1 MWPFTD
7 SSTFVKAPSRPPVLA
22 DRLIRL
28 LTLSVAVLTVGNSA
42 AAQSAPG
49 ASETSSLC
57 SRVSALEIVRQQI
70 DAAKSFDD
78 PARRVAVLVRGAD
91 LLWPY
96 QQGEARAAFSEAF
109 GAAEQDYKAKGDEL
123 KKAGRALL
131 VETPDQRYVVIRAV
145 ARRDPAWA
153 KKLTEEL
160 LKRERQEAEDAAAK
174 NPQADERIA
183 WKLLDAA
190 ASFLPSD
197 PAAANTFAAASL
209 RYPAGVRLTEFMYKL
224 AGLDQKAADQF
235 YRQAL
240 AAYGDRPLREF
251 LYLAAYPFAL
261 SDSGDMPW
269 TGTYVVPPSFAPD
282 LSLKRLFAQ
291 TLLRRAAQSLQVPAD
306 EGDDYNGF
314 PATGHILQVL
324 TRVGPQ
330 VQRLMPDLSGAT
342 EQARNNLLS
351 SLQPENQEVF
361 LRPQTDRSSAGKR
374 TFDEQVEAAGRET
387 GVSRRDELLA
397 TAVLNAGPAEGL
409 DKVLDAADRI
419 SDSALRSQLLDWL
432 YFSRTQGAVK
442 EGRLDEAAEL
452 AAKVQEAD
460 QRAYL
465 YSEIAKA
472 SLGSPDS
479 QSRTRALLDEIV
491 TTADKGP
498 DTVVTARA
506 LFSAAYLYLNIDPGR
521 SVSIYGDAVKRINRI
536 EAPDFSSQSL
546 IRRLEGRNFA
556 RYASF
561 KTPGFDPENALREL
575 AKVDFDNALSLASG
589 FADRSLRTQT
599 ALALAEFC
607 LQRAGQQEKPSPTKR
622 KVAQ

>member
-1 MWPFTD
+1 MRPSTD
-7 SSTFVKAPSRPPVLA
+7 RGDSADAPSRPAAASL
-22 DRLIRL
+22 RLTRL
-28 LTLSVAVLTVGNSA
+28 LASAAVALALSPWA
-42 AAQSAPG
+42 AAQTAQP
-49 ASETSSLC
+49 AAETSSLC
-57 SRVSALEIVRQQI
+57 GRDNALEITRQQI

-78 PARRVAVLVRGAD
+78 PARRVAVLVRAAD

-96 QQGEARAAFSEAF
+96 RQGEARAAFAEAF
-109 GAAEQDYKAKGDEL
+109 GAAEQDYKAKGDEW
-123 KKAGRALL
+123 KKAGRALM
-131 VETPDQRYVVIRAV
+131 VETPDQRYLVIRAV
-145 ARRDPAWA
+145 AKRDPAWA
-153 KKLTEEL
+153 KKLTDEL
-160 LKRERQEAEDAAAK
+160 LRKERQEAEDAAAK
-174 NPQADERIA
+174 NPQADERAA
-183 WKLLDAA
+183 WKLLDT
-190 ASFLPSD
+190 ASALLPSD

-224 AGLDQKAADQF
+224 AGVDQKAADQF

-251 LYLAAYPFAL
+251 LYLAAYPFGL

-269 TGTYVVPPSFAPD
+269 TGTYAVPPSFAPD

-291 TLLRRAAQSLQVPAD
+291 TLLRRAAQTLQAPAD
-306 EGDDYNGF
+306 EGDNYNGF
-314 PATGHILQVL
+314 PAAGHVLQVL

-330 VQRLMPDLSGAT
+330 VQRLLPDLSGAT

-361 LRPQTDRSSAGKR
+361 LRPQPDRGSAGKR
-374 TFDEQVEAAGRET
+374 TFDEQVEAAGREP
-387 GVSRRDELLA
+387 GVGRRDELLA

-409 DKVLDAADRI
+409 DKVVNAADKI
-419 SDSALRSQLLDWL
+419 SDSALRSQLLDWF
-432 YFSRTQGAVK
+432 YFSRAQGAAK
-442 EGRLDEAAEL
+442 DMRLDEAAEL
-452 AAKVQEAD
+452 AAKVEEAD

-472 SLGSPDS
+472 SLGNPDS
-479 QSRTRALLDEIV
+479 QGRARALLDEIV
-491 TTADKGP
+491 TTADKGQ

-536 EAPDFSSQSL
+536 ESPDFSNQSL
-546 IRRLEGRNFA
+546 VRKLEGRNFA

-589 FADRSLRTQT
+589 FADKSLRAQT

-607 LQRAGQQEKPSPTKR
+607 LQRAGQQEKPPAAKKKGAR
-622 KVAQ
+622 